1 MTDQK
6 SAPGIDPEDTVLQQQ
21 FVRAVTSFEA
31 IILSQIDIK
40 NKLADRLNY
49 SIRAGII
56 ILGFVAISILI
67 LLLTLSS
74 QINRISGVVNEMNR
88 DFQAVAANMA
98 HINGYIGSMDR
109 RVALLNSINSQT
121 AVMDGGMASIATDL
135 EAMRT
140 AVDEIG
146 HHLTQVRGNVG
157 NIAVSMDRM
166 DVEVMNMSLEM
177 HRMGGTSR
185 SINKM
190 LPFLP

>member
-1 MTDQK
+1 MVEK
-6 SAPGIDPEDTVLQQQ
+6 GSSPGSDAEDAVLQQQ

-74 QINRISGVVNEMNR
+74 QINRISAVVSEMNQ
-88 DFQAVAANMA
+88 DFFVVAGDMA
-98 HINGYIGSMDR
+98 RINGYIASMEQ
-109 RVALLNSINSQT
+109 RVALLDNINGQT
-121 AVMDGGMASIATDL
+121 AIMDEEMATIATDL
-135 EAMRT
+135 EVMR
-140 AVDEIG
+140 VSVGEIG
-146 HHLTQVRGNVG
+146 GHLNQIRGNVG

-166 DVEVMNMSLEM
+166 DIEVINMAHEM
-177 HRMGGTSR
+177 HRMGGSAR

-190 LPFLP
+190 MPFLP